1 MPGMKYGYARVST
14 GDQTPV
20 LQIAALKKA
29 GPKTVFKDDGLSGAS
44 RVNLTGRLLDD
55 PTADL

>member
-44 RVNLTGRLLDD
+44 RVNLYRAL
-55 PTADL
+55 A